1 MSPPLAHG
9 LQAADVDLAWFAAAS
24 TWESGHPK
32 PNPKALDPIF
42 AALPIPQKH
51 AVYVGDWYPDVDT
64 ARGGGVRCLAVL
76 SCGIPRH
83 AFLRE
88 GIPED
93 HILTCLRDLPSLIQ
107 TP

>member
-1 MSPPLAHG
+1 MPRE
-9 LQAADVDLAWFAAAS
+9 Q
-24 TWESGHPK
+24 
-32 PNPKALDPIF
+32 
-42 AALPIPQKH
+42 

-64 ARGGGVRCLAVL
+64 ARGGGVRFIAVL
-76 SCGIPRH
+76 SGGIPRH

-93 HILTCLRDLPSLIQ
+93 HIIARLQDLLRLID